1 MSAYE
6 CPTIQTNQQTG
17 DRETVMKKFSR
28 RHAIKIGAATIVAS
42 PFVSA
47 RAQSWP
53 TRPIKIV
60 ASTPAGGLIDAFA
73 RVYGEYISTKLGQPV
88 IVENKSGGSGIV
100 AAQYVKSAEPDGNTL
115 LYTMSAAMLGNRVL
129 FKSLPY
135 DPDKDFTFISIT
147 PSGQLPLVVQTSIGA
162 KTLKEFIDY
171 ARKNKTNVGS
181 YGSGS
186 FAHIVAARLKQEFHL
201 DMEIVQY
208 RGEAPM
214 WQDFLNG
221 AIQAAIGTY
230 SGAIPALEAGKG
242 RAIAVSTSVRMKKLP
257 DVPTFLEQG
266 NTAKV
271 YQLLPWIGLLGPA
284 AMPEDRIQ
292 LLSRL
297 MVEAGSTERVQKTL
311 DTFGIDIPAMD
322 HAKSVN
328 IYKSEGPLWLDAV
341 KQLGIEPS

>member
-1 MSAYE
+1 M
-6 CPTIQTNQQTG
+6 
-17 DRETVMKKFSR
+17 RKLSR
-28 RHAIKIGAATIVAS
+28 RDVIKVGAATIAAA
-42 PFVSA
+42 PFASA

-60 ASTPAGGLIDAFA
+60 VSTPAGGLTDAFA

-88 IVENKSGGSGIV
+88 IVENKPGGSGIL

-115 LYTMSAAMLGNRVL
+115 LYTISSTLLGNRVV

-135 DPDKDFTFISIT
+135 DPDKDFAFISMT
-147 PSGQLPLVVQTSIGA
+147 PSGHLPLVVQTST
-162 KTLKEFIDY
+162 KTTTLKEFIDY
-171 ARKNKTNVGS
+171 ARKNKTNAGS

-186 FAHIVAARLKQEFHL
+186 FAHIVATRLKQEFGL

-214 WQDFLNG
+214 WQDFLTG
-221 AIQAAIGTY
+221 SIQMAIGSYQAAV
-230 SGAIPALEAGKG
+230 PALESGKG
-242 RAIAVSTSVRMKKLP
+242 RAIAVPTSVRMKKLP

-271 YQLLPWIGLLGPA
+271 FQVVSWTGLLGPA
-284 AMPEDRIQ
+284 AMPEDRIER
-292 LLSRL
+292 LSRL
-297 MVEAGSTERVQKTL
+297 MVEAGSSERVQKTL
-311 DTFGIDIPAMD
+311 DTFGIDVAALD
-322 HAKSVN
+322 RAKSVN
-328 IYKSEGPLWLDAV
+328 IYKTEGPIWLDAV